1 MTLHCNA
8 GVSTTNMVGDSP
20 GYGTVWYHKSGTANI
35 LSFAIFMKIVLRLLT
50 LKKGTKWRSR
60 IGMDRGRA

>member
-1 MTLHCNA
+1 MTLHCNE
-8 GVSTTNMVGDSP
+8 GVRTTNMVGDLP
-20 GYGTVWYHKSGTANI
+20 GHGTVWYHKPCTANI
-35 LSFAIFMKIVLRLLT
+35 LSLAIFMKIILRHLT